1 MRAPSPPPLHRAL
14 SLAAL
19 ALLGVGGALWLD
31 RPVLSAD
38 ADAARFLGGVSTP
51 GSPLLEAAAA
61 FALRNAPF
69 GARVIAGKVVAL
81 LAWLVASAVLAKRI
95 LPTMIGTG
103 PAAFRT
109 EATPLVLRWVV
120 VALVLASAPVVATFH
135 LGGAILA
142 LSLLLAAEECDAA
155 GHALAGVTLA
165 FAASLQSTPFALAAL
180 LGGLV
185 TVARARTATAA
196 LRALAPGLALALRAT
211 PLAHDWAPRAFLDV
225 MPPSTVPAIPVDGVV
240 VGLGALGLVIAAWR
254 GVMRDVRPATEG
266 LVLALVLPLT
276 YAHHEAWL
284 GLDPSTARAAVV
296 IALARPMAAAAS
308 ASFTLAGR
316 DALAG
321 YRRVFLALAWLAFVA
336 RAGTDLAWRAR
347 EAFGETDVARA
358 LVADVPA
365 HAVVLVD
372 EGPLFARLV
381 VARANGALPADTTVL
396 RAAHEEPSRLAA
408 ELNLDDGLR
417 PLVRDLTMRGEA
429 DARSLF
435 EVAALRP
442 VRTGAMGMLRG
453 DAASR
458 VVPSGFFLRPI
469 DESRETV
476 ATARSPEVDA
486 DALEQ
491 VLAAVRES
499 HDRTTNIEAHRLLC
513 TEASVL
519 AYSARRET
527 AARYC
532 RLMAADAATIRC
544 SICPSE
550 LRVSAQ
556 DR

>member
-1 MRAPSPPPLHRAL
+1 
-14 SLAAL
+14 
-19 ALLGVGGALWLD
+19 
-31 RPVLSAD
+31 
-38 ADAARFLGGVSTP
+38 
-51 GSPLLEAAAA
+51 
-61 FALRNAPF
+61 
-69 GARVIAGKVVAL
+69 
-81 LAWLVASAVLAKRI
+81 
-95 LPTMIGTG
+95 
-103 PAAFRT
+103 
-109 EATPLVLRWVV
+109 
-120 VALVLASAPVVATFH
+120 VLASAPVVATFH
-135 LGGAILA
+135 LGGALLA

-155 GHALAGVTLA
+155 GYAPAGVALA

-180 LGGLV
+180 VGGIV

-196 LRALAPGLALALRAT
+196 LRALVPGLALALRAM
-211 PLAHDWAPRAFLDV
+211 PLAHDWAPRAFLEA
-225 MPPSTVPAIPVDGVV
+225 MPPSTLPAIPVDGVV
-240 VGLGALGLVIAAWR
+240 VGLGALGLVIAAWK

-266 LVLALVLPLT
+266 RVLALVLPLT

-284 GLDPSTARAAVV
+284 GLDASTARAAVV

-347 EAFGETDVARA
+347 EAFSEADVARA

-372 EGPLFARLV
+372 DGPLFARLV
-381 VARANGALPADTTVL
+381 VARANGALPDDVTLL
-396 RAAHEEPSRLAA
+396 RAAHEDPARLAA

-435 EVAALRP
+435 EVAAQRP
-442 VRTGAMGMLRG
+442 VRTGAMAMLRG
-453 DAASR
+453 DAAAR
-458 VVPSGFFLRPI
+458 LVPSGFFLRPI
-469 DESRETV
+469 DEVRETV
-476 ATARSPEVDA
+476 AGARTPEVDA
-486 DALEQ
+486 EALEQ

-499 HDRTTNIEAHRLLC
+499 RDRTTTIEAHRLLC

-532 RLMAADAATIRC
+532 RLMAPAAATIRC
-544 SICPSE
+544 SICPTE